1 MSKFQVLCAT
11 MHQNDFS
18 LVEKMR
24 IGESDVV
31 FANQCNETS
40 YKYENRDGRK
50 LEMISTISRGS
61 GNNRNISLIYASADI
76 CLLADDDVTYY
87 PYFKEAIM
95 EAFKRHSDAD
105 MIIFNLDTDSTNRS
119 LPKIHKNK
127 KMHFWHRNPYGSVR
141 VAFRLASQKK
151 YNIWFSNI
159 LGAGAIYGSGEDS
172 LFINEFR
179 KKGNV
184 YLCKETIGKV
194 DFSQSS
200 WFTGYDAKFFFNH
213 GAKIAALYGRWW
225 FLLIVYYAFRYK
237 QETDLKMGE
246 IIRLMKKGYY
256 EYKDF

>member
-18 LVEKMR
+18 LVKKMN
-24 IGESDVV
+24 IESDVI
-31 FANQCNETS
+31 FANQCDDVS
-40 YKYENRDGRK
+40 YKREDRNGCK
-50 LEMISTISRGS
+50 LEMISTLSRGS
-61 GNNRNISLIYASADI
+61 GNNRNISLICASADI

-87 PYFKEAIM
+87 PHYKEKII
-95 EAFKRHSDAD
+95 EAFKRHLDAD

-119 LPKIHKNK
+119 LPKIRKNK

-172 LFINEFR
+172 LFINDFR
-179 KKGNV
+179 KKGKV
-184 YLCKETIGKV
+184 YLCKETLGKV

-213 GAKIAALYGRWW
+213 GAKIAALYGHIG
-225 FLLIVYYAFRYK
+225 LLFIVYYAFRYEK
-237 QETDLKMGE
+237 RTKLKLGE
-246 IIRLMKKGYY
+246 IIQLMKMGYY
-256 EYKDF
+256 EFKK